1 MPSEETKRRGRVTQ
15 ALLRARSVQ
24 LGMLPPPPKLE
35 GVDIDVFYEACDE
48 LGGDFYD
55 FVTVSPTE
63 LGIVLADVSGHGL
76 DAALM
81 MAAAKKTLQIHAR
94 RSSSP
99 AEVLIAACEDLA
111 DDLPK
116 GSFITVWYGVLNSE
130 TGLLRYAS
138 AGHNPLILRRRGSS
152 QVSRHSAKGVVLGSV
167 FLKAM
172 QDGLEE
178 QSLQLQ
184 HGDTV
189 LLYTDGV
196 TEAARPDDEQF
207 GLDRLGGVVAK
218 SETPDSGKLLADV
231 LEELKEFCGERVWED
246 DVTLLGLRFLGN
258 PAAKPAW
265 RQKIDTNLLPR
276 SDSFIARE
284 EESAEI
290 RSHIENGRRIVAIV
304 GVAGL
309 GKTRLALE
317 SARALGRDYPG
328 GVWMVQLAACRDESA
343 LFNEIA
349 ANLRLTMNGSE
360 PPAQQLGRM
369 LGLRGPT
376 LMVLDNAEDVIE
388 PLREV
393 LRRWQVLAPE
403 LVCLVTSQI
412 RPAARGVP
420 EIALR
425 PLSLPAKP
433 SSDPE
438 VAGDYAAVKLF
449 VDRARHANPEFALT
463 RDNVADVLG
472 ICSELGCM
480 PLALE
485 LAASRMHVLTPRK
498 VLQQLRN
505 PSSRVAVMRARSEGL
520 ASPYSS
526 MREALEWSFGHLE
539 EWELDAFRQLCVFAG
554 GCYLEAVENVV
565 QVPGRDAQQGAL
577 DAIEALL
584 DKSFLWREATPYGTR
599 FHAFSALSEF
609 ASQLGEPDPAP
620 EAAKRHIAYFT
631 TCAEEW
637 QKRFNGPD
645 FIEANDRLALD
656 RANLLAAADAAIAA
670 RDIKSA
676 ASLLSAVRHISAR
689 QGGMAD
695 VLPRAR
701 AAVEACRNR
710 DSELQA
716 SLLNVQSTALM
727 MLGDPPEALRTARRA
742 HKLVRDDPDSLAGAY
757 ASYTVAHLQLT
768 LGEGDE
774 AETDMRRA
782 IDTLKR
788 LGQQEQAAR
797 GHIVLG
803 GLRVRQQRPKEALL
817 EYEQAESL
825 ARGVDSRVN
834 LMGVNV
840 MRASAYI
847 ALDRLDDAWAAVDDG
862 EKQAVRLEFP
872 VGRIVCMRDKATIL
886 MRRGQLDD
894 ALEQLL
900 RALQLARESGA
911 SRTAA
916 SIESDLAELSLAVG
930 DIDAAAEHASA
941 SLDILR
947 DMGERPLIARAARL
961 LAETEIER
969 REFASALKHID
980 EAFDALEKLENRS
993 ETGVLEALR
1002 GLALLGVDAA
1012 DGAEKLVAEALR
1024 RAEAAG
1030 AGKEEYYLLLLACH
1044 ARCLLAL
1051 DRVTEANRVAARARE
1066 LGTAHGLYTPLRLV
1080 NKALS
1085 LLEVSAR
1092 GTTKIH
1098 RVRVHCA
1105 VCGQRYMGS
1114 RERIRALKKCMRCG
1128 HTPFQAADNPAGDQP

>member
-15 ALLRARSVQ
+15 SLLRARSVQ

-55 FVTVSPTE
+55 FITVSPTE

-99 AEVLIAACEDLA
+99 SEVLIAACEDLA

-138 AGHNPLILRRRGSS
+138 AGHNPLILRREGSS

-172 QDGLEE
+172 QESLEE

-196 TEAARPDDEQF
+196 TEATRPDDEQF

-218 SETPDSGKLLADV
+218 AETADSAGLLAGV
-231 LEELKEFCGERVWED
+231 LEELKGFCAGRVWED
-246 DVTLLGLRFLGN
+246 DVTLLGFRFLGSSE
-258 PAAKPAW
+258 AKPVW

-290 RSHIENGRRIVAIV
+290 RTHIENGRRIVAIV

-328 GVWMVQLAACRDESA
+328 GVWMVQLAACRDEAA

-376 LMVLDNAEDVIE
+376 LMVLDNAEGVIV

-403 LVCLVTSQI
+403 LVCIVTSQI
-412 RPAARGVP
+412 RPAVRGVP

-438 VAGDYAAVKLF
+438 VAGGYAAVKLF
-449 VDRARHANPEFALT
+449 VDRARRASPEFVLA

-472 ICSELGCM
+472 ICNELGCM

-539 EWELDAFRQLCVFAG
+539 DWELDAFRQLCVFAG
-554 GCYLEAVENVV
+554 GCYLEAVEKVV
-565 QVPGRDAQQGAL
+565 QVPGREAQQGAL

-609 ASQLGEPDPAP
+609 ARQLGEPDPAP
-620 EAAKRHIAYFT
+620 QAVKRHIAHFT
-631 TCAEEW
+631 SYADQW
-637 QKRFNGPD
+637 QQRFNGPD

-670 RDIKSA
+670 RDIDSA
-676 ASLLSAVRHISAR
+676 AVLLSAVRAISAR
-689 QGGMAD
+689 QGGSAD
-695 VLPRAR
+695 VLPRVR
-701 AAVEACRNR
+701 AAIDACGKCSN
-710 DSELQA
+710 ELLA
-716 SLLNVQSTALM
+716 TLLNVQSTALLF
-727 MLGDPPEALRTARRA
+727 LGDPHEALRTSRRA
-742 HKLVRDDPDSLAGAY
+742 FALVKDDPDSLARALAAY
-757 ASYTVAHLQLT
+757 AVAHLQGA
-768 LGEGDE
+768 LGEEEE
-774 AETDMRRA
+774 AVTGMRNA
-782 IDTLKR
+782 IEALKR
-788 LGQQEQAAR
+788 LGKLEQAAR
-797 GHIVLG
+797 GHLVLAG
-803 GLRVRQQRPKEALL
+803 MRARQQRIEEALK
-817 EYEQAESL
+817 EYEVAEQMS
-825 ARGVDSRVN
+825 REVDSRFNLLGVSVN
-834 LMGVNV
+834 
-840 MRASAYI
+840 RASAYI
-847 ALDRLDDAWAAVDDG
+847 ALGRLDDAWAALDAG
-862 EKQAVRLEFP
+862 EKQAVRLGFTE
-872 VGRIVCMRDKATIL
+872 GLIHCIRDKSQIL
-886 MRRGQLDD
+886 IRRGRLDE

-900 RALQLARESGA
+900 HAGQLAREAGL
-911 SRTAA
+911 SRVTALVEA
-916 SIESDLAELSLAVG
+916 DMAELSLEVD
-930 DIDAAAEHASA
+930 DIDAAGEHATLA
-941 SLDILR
+941 LDIFR
-947 DMGERPLIARAARL
+947 DIREPGSIARAARL
-961 LAETEIER
+961 LAETEVER
-969 REFASALKHID
+969 REYASALKHLD
-980 EAFDALEKLENRS
+980 EALDALGKLENHN
-993 ETGVLEALR
+993 ETCIVEALR
-1002 GLALLGVDAA
+1002 GLALVGVEAA

-1024 RAEAAG
+1024 KAEQAG
-1030 AGKEEYYLLLLACH
+1030 ATRQDAYLLLLASH

-1051 DRVTEANRVAARARE
+1051 ERVADANRAAARVRE
-1066 LGTAHGLYTPLRLV
+1066 LAAAAGYSAYSTERVAR
-1080 NKALS
+1080 KALA

-1092 GTTKIH
+1092 GTAP

-1128 HTPFQAADNPAGDQP
+1128 HTPFQAADVTDGDQP